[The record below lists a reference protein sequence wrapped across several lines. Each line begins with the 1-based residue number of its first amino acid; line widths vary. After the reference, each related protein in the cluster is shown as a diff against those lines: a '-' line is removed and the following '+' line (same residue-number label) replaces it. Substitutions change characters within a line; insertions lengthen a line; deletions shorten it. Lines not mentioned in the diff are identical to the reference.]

1 MSGISN
7 AKKRLDRLLGEDFE
21 SWRLHDIRTAMA
33 TALAEAGEPE
43 TIVDRILNHVASGSA
58 PSAVARVYNQAE
70 QLPQRANALD
80 RWADMVTGKTGEVVR
95 IAR

>member
-1 MSGISN
+1 MF
-7 AKKRLDRLLGEDFE
+7 LGEDFPP
-21 SWRLHDIRTAMA
+21 WRFHDIRTGFA

-70 QLPQRANALD
+70 QLPQR
-80 RWADMVTGKTGEVVR
+80 KF
-95 IAR
+95 